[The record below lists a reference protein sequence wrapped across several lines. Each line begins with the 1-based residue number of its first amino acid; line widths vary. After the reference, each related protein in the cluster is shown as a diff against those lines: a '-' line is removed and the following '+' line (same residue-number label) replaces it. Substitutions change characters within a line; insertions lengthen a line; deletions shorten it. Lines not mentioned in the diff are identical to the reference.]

1 MIRKKVRR
9 LTIRVRNRGKASGR
23 DQEIGVTTIV
33 ATRAAAAGTRPER
46 AARRREVVVVPA
58 DGAAPPATSAGHP
71 ATPIERLVAEAH
83 ERVLLLSR
91 KSGRGVAQEQVLGRL
106 AATGEISRRQH
117 EAGARYAAIV
127 REHDLLLGRNVSQ
140 GAMTTEYDGDA
151 EREAVAAR
159 ARYRAAMARY
169 DRCRA
174 ALRDAGREDR
184 MAAAVVDAVAVNNW
198 ELPELTPAL
207 RIGLNHL
214 ARTMDAIVGSQ
225 GEGAPTGWPAS

>member
-1 MIRKKVRR
+1 MIRQKVRR
-9 LTIRVRNRGKASGR
+9 LTIRIRNRGGASGR
-23 DQEIGVTTIV
+23 EQEIGVTTVVATPGTAV
-33 ATRAAAAGTRPER
+33 ATRRERP
-46 AARRREVVVVPA
+46 RREIVVAPA
-58 DGAAPPATSAGHP
+58 DDAAPPAAPAGAP
-71 ATPIERLVAEAH
+71 TTPLERLVAEAH

-91 KSGRGVAQEQVLGRL
+91 KSGRGVAQDSVLRRL

-117 EAGARYAAIV
+117 EAGMRYAAIV
-127 REHDLLLGRNVSQ
+127 REHDLLLGRSVSR
-140 GAMTTEYDGDA
+140 AATTTDHDDA
-151 EREAVAAR
+151 EREAVSAR
-159 ARYRAAMARY
+159 ASYRTAMARY

-214 ARTMDAIVGSQ
+214 ARTMDAMTGE